1 MMKASSMDFANL
13 YDFENEFQFQLYKD
27 IRRRRVASTW
37 KVTRPCDL
45 NHMAGHVQPENTIRR
60 SIATFTSPDCYASLP
75 RWQRVCTNW
84 PPAADR
90 VRDPHSLPH
99 ALAAHL
105 RGFYTFRHHLSVGCN
120 RRKVVQARSC
130 RKEIVVVPCRDS
142 TEIRGV
148 LNFHADLRIGSGT

>member
-45 NHMAGHVQPENTIRR
+45 NHMAGHVQPENTSRR

-75 RWQRVCTNW
+75 SAKGFGRT
-84 PPAADR
+84 DR
-90 VRDPHSLPH
+90 RQPIEFAILILFATRACSAPSRLLH
-99 ALAAHL
+99 
-105 RGFYTFRHHLSVGCN
+105 F
-120 RRKVVQARSC
+120 
-130 RKEIVVVPCRDS
+130 
-142 TEIRGV
+142 
-148 LNFHADLRIGSGT
+148 